1 MDNATMKKI
10 VLSILIPVIVFGA
23 CFGITRSLS
32 GSKQSSGSPEGA
44 ASAASGTTGNT
55 EGAAGSAG
63 GAFVRDKYIDSEN
76 AENVLI
82 LIYDVKKG
90 SEENEISYPEWVK
103 EATAVSDHLTVAIEE
118 IGDDEAMM
126 SGDLPLPS
134 RMARYA

>member
-1 MDNATMKKI
+1 MKKI

-23 CFGITRSLS
+23 CFGIARSLS

-90 SEENEISYPEWVK
+90 SN
-103 EATAVSDHLTVAIEE
+103 TL
-118 IGDDEAMM
+118 
-126 SGDLPLPS
+126 SGVIRRLSSASTSGGTMDGCP
-134 RMARYA
+134 ARASSFWIRFFCIYSLEFRV